1 MPKRFKDEER
11 AIICNKWKASNLPR
25 EDFCRQNNVGLSTL
39 DRWLRDARQATS
51 AAPGK
56 AIQFVPIEKPPVRRS
71 NYLEMILP
79 NGIALKLALQTENVV
94 KLIKELL

>member
-1 MPKRFKDEER
+1 MPKKFRAEER
-11 AIICNKWKASNLPR
+11 ATICSKWKASNLSR
-25 EDFCRQNNVGLSTL
+25 EDFCRQNNIGLSTL
-39 DRWLRDARQATS
+39 DRWLSDERQAPS
-51 AAPGK
+51 ATADK
-56 AIQFVPIEKPPVRRS
+56 AIQFVSVEKLQIPRS